1 MSATESTT
9 ERGAQDHEII
19 HLGHSPDSDDAFM
32 FYGLASGKVETDGL
46 EFVHTLVDIQT
57 LNDWAREGKLEV
69 TAISVGAYPYVA
81 DKYAILSHGA
91 SMGDN
96 YGPMVVT
103 REPMEIA
110 ALRTKRILIPGT
122 LTSAFLALRLCIGD
136 FEYDIVPFDQ
146 IMPMVAEGKAEAGL
160 IIHEGQL
167 THASLGLQAVLD
179 LGKWWFTETS
189 GLPLP
194 LGVNAVRKDLGA
206 AKMQQ
211 IARIQKET
219 ILYALAH
226 RAEALEY
233 AMRFARGLETATADQ
248 FVGMYVNDWTIDLG
262 PRGEESIRLF
272 LQRAYEGGY
281 IPRQVEVEFVRAS
294 S

>member
-1 MSATESTT
+1 MSATNSGTAANS
-9 ERGAQDHEII
+9 GAQSRQII
-19 HLGHSPDSDDAFM
+19 QLGHSPDSDDAFM
-32 FYGLASGKVETDGL
+32 FYGLAKGKVETNGF
-46 EFVHTLVDIQT
+46 EFVHTLKDIQT

-81 DKYAILSHGA
+81 DKYAVMAHGA

-110 ALRTKRILIPGT
+110 ALRTKRILVPGT

-136 FEYDIVPFDQ
+136 FAYDVAPFDQ

-167 THASLGLQAVLD
+167 THAELGLQAILD

-194 LGVNAVRKDLGA
+194 LGVNVVRKDLGQE
-206 AKMQQ
+206 KMRA
-211 IARIQKET
+211 IARIQQET
-219 ILYALAH
+219 ILYALAQ

-233 AMRFARGLETATADQ
+233 AMQFARGLATATADQ
-248 FVGMYVNDWTIDLG
+248 FVGMYVNDWTVDLG

-281 IPRQVEVEFVRAS
+281 IPHQVDVEFVG
-294 S
+294 

>member
-1 MSATESTT
+1 MSATNSHGSQATSRET
-9 ERGAQDHEII
+9 I

-32 FYGLASGKVETDGL
+32 FYGLAAGKLDTDGL
-46 EFVHTLVDIQT
+46 EFVHTLKDIQT
-57 LNDWAREGKLEV
+57 LNDWAREGRLEV

-81 DKYAILSHGA
+81 DKYAILTHGA

-110 ALRTKRILIPGT
+110 ALRTKRILVPGT
-122 LTSAFLALRLCIGD
+122 LTSAFLALRLCVGD
-136 FEYDIVPFDQ
+136 FAYDVVPFDE
-146 IMPMVAEGKAEAGL
+146 IMPMVAQGKAEAGL

-167 THASLGLQAVLD
+167 THAALGLQAILD
-179 LGKWWFTETS
+179 LGKWWFTETE

-194 LGVNAVRKDLGA
+194 LGVNAVRKDLGPQ
-206 AKMQQ
+206 KLQT

-233 AMRFARGLETATADQ
+233 AMQFARGLETATADE
-248 FVGMYVNDWTIDLG
+248 FVGMYVNAWTMDLG

-272 LQRAYEGGY
+272 LKRAYEGGY
-281 IPRQVEVEFVRAS
+281 IPHPVDVEFIG
-294 S
+294 